1 VKILVAGIGNIF
13 FGDDGFGVAVA
24 GRLARRPMPDGVVA
38 ADFGIRGVHLA
49 YELLGGYD
57 VLVLV
62 DAVPLGEPP
71 GTIAVI
77 EPDLSDLT
85 PTDDDLEPAVDA
97 HSMSPSVVL
106 RALVGLGGS
115 VGRVV
120 VIGCQ
125 PGVLTGGIGLSP
137 PVAAAVELAVDTVAD
152 VLHELGVTETIL
164 EEESCA

>member
-13 FGDDGFGVAVA
+13 LGDDGFGVEVA
-24 GRLARRPMPDGVVA
+24 DRLAGRPMPEGVLV

-57 VLVLV
+57 ALVLV

-77 EPDLSDLT
+77 EPDLSDLAL
-85 PTDDDLEPAVDA
+85 TDDDLEPALDA
-97 HSMSPSVVL
+97 HSMSPAVVL
-106 RALVGLGGS
+106 RTLVGLGGS
-115 VGRVV
+115 VGRVI

-125 PGVLTGGIGLSP
+125 PAVLTEGIGLSE
-137 PVAAAVELAVDTVAD
+137 PVTAAIEAALDAVDD
-152 VLHELGVTETIL
+152 VVLELCVRE
-164 EEESCA
+164 EEESRT